1 LSPNHSLQTHKAR
14 HFHADSVRS
23 QQSPIKGICRATA
36 PGQARHHDLEKF
48 EDQEESRDAG
58 VTVEVHHATLDRG
71 EKRRAPLL
79 AFLAHE
85 LAPREGRGLAV
96 ARIAAGCTITVA
108 IAMVYRIPLA
118 AYMAYIVFLASKDDI
133 AGTARM
139 AVAASLAITV
149 GVIFSLGLA
158 QISLGDPAIRLPA
171 MALTTFLAMFSART
185 FALGPIS
192 FLAGFIVVTM
202 QSVVD
207 QVPNPEAFTRL
218 TLWLWVVVV
227 VPVAV
232 TMLINLLFGPAA
244 SVVAERG
251 VKKVL
256 TDLGAALASGEIAG
270 RLGEWRAILVPLAEK
285 SRNPPAVHR
294 LLDALIILETY
305 PDPMPLRERT
315 RLSSLVRGCL
325 GALERR
331 NLVTEVPPEAESTPE
346 ALAATRAF
354 AELQREFSRTRAP
367 QPAHTV
373 QKRRQ
378 LFVPDALSNPAHW
391 QFALKT
397 TIAIMIVYGVY
408 TMLDWPGLL
417 TSIVTVFFV
426 ALGSVGETVHK
437 LTLRISGAIIGG
449 LIAGLSIV
457 FILPH
462 FTDIGQ
468 LCMLTAVV
476 VLFAGWVSTSSERLS
491 YAGMQIALA
500 FFMGLLQTY
509 SPATDLTVLRDRV
522 VGILLGNVVMTL
534 VFSVLWPES
543 AITRLRGALADA
555 LRSLAAFL
563 RSPQNAETNR
573 QHTIEALARAE
584 NFEALSQ
591 FEIEM
596 LPRQTHLP
604 ELRSIERLAGAAFV
618 AGSEPLAR
626 DVDAQAVASLGDWLD
641 RVAHA
646 TAEDS
651 ALPSAAEAATTAKSG
666 TAAQVAVSKL
676 SIETERV
683 ASSVQ

>member
-1 LSPNHSLQTHKAR
+1 M
-14 HFHADSVRS
+14 
-23 QQSPIKGICRATA
+23 
-36 PGQARHHDLEKF
+36 
-48 EDQEESRDAG
+48 
-58 VTVEVHHATLDRG
+58 ATLDRG
-71 EKRRAPLL
+71 AERRTPFL
-79 AFLAHE
+79 AFLAQE
-85 LAPREGRGLAV
+85 LGPREGRGLAV

-108 IAMVYRIPLA
+108 IAMEFRIPLA
-118 AYMAYIVFLASKDDI
+118 AYMAYIVFLVSKDDI

-139 AVAASLAITV
+139 TVAASFAITL

-185 FALGPIS
+185 FALGPIA

-218 TLWLWVVVV
+218 TLWLWVVVL

-244 SVVAERG
+244 SAVAERG

-256 TDLGAALASGEIAG
+256 TELEAALANGEIAG
-270 RLGEWRAILVPLAEK
+270 RLGEWRTILVPLAEK
-285 SRNPPAVHR
+285 SRNPPAIHR
-294 LLDALIILETY
+294 LLDALIILEAC
-305 PDPMPLRERT
+305 PDPLPPPERR

-325 GALERR
+325 DALERR
-331 NLVTEVPPEAESTPE
+331 NLVTEAPAETESTPE
-346 ALAATRAF
+346 AHAAMRAF
-354 AELQREFSRTRAP
+354 TELQGEFSRTQAP
-367 QPAHTV
+367 QPAHPE
-373 QKRRQ
+373 QKPRQ
-378 LFVPDALSNPAHW
+378 LFVPDSLSNPAHW

-397 TIAIMIVYGVY
+397 TIAIMIVYSVY

-437 LTLRISGAIIGG
+437 LTLRLSGAIIGG

-457 FILPH
+457 FVLPH

-468 LCMLTAVV
+468 LCALTAVV
-476 VLFAGWVSTSSERLS
+476 VLFAGWISTSSERLS

-534 VFSVLWPES
+534 VFSTLWPES
-543 AITRLRGALADA
+543 AITRLRSASADA
-555 LRSLAAFL
+555 LRSIAAL
-563 RSPQNAETNR
+563 LKSPQDAATNR
-573 QHTIEALARAE
+573 QHTVEALARAG
-584 NFEALSQ
+584 NFEALSL
-591 FEIEM
+591 FEMQM
-596 LPRQTHLP
+596 LPRQSHLP
-604 ELRSIERLAGAAFV
+604 DLHSIERLAGAAFV
-618 AGSEPLAR
+618 AASEPLAR
-626 DVDAQAVASLGDWLD
+626 GEDAQAVASIGDWLD
-641 RVAHA
+641 KAAHA
-646 TAEDS
+646 TADGS
-651 ALPSAAEAATTAKSG
+651 ALPSLTKDSMIAQTG
-666 TAAQVAVSKL
+666 TAVRAALSKL

>member
-1 LSPNHSLQTHKAR
+1 VERRNP
-14 HFHADSVRS
+14 F
-23 QQSPIKGICRATA
+23 
-36 PGQARHHDLEKF
+36 
-48 EDQEESRDAG
+48 
-58 VTVEVHHATLDRG
+58 VT
-71 EKRRAPLL
+71 
-79 AFLAHE
+79 FLAQE

-96 ARIAAGCTITVA
+96 ARIAAACTITVA
-108 IAMVYRIPLA
+108 IAMVFRIPLA
-118 AYMAYIVFLASKDDI
+118 AYMAYMVFLTSKDDI

-139 AVAASLAITV
+139 AVAGSLAITLA
-149 GVIFSLGLA
+149 VIFSLGLA

-171 MALTTFLAMFSART
+171 MALTTFLAMFSARV

-192 FLAGFIVVTM
+192 FLAGFVVVTM

-244 SVVAERG
+244 SAVAERG
-251 VKKVL
+251 VRKVL
-256 TDLGAALASGEIAG
+256 TDLEAALTIGEIAG
-270 RLGEWRAILVPLAEK
+270 RLRKWRAILVPLVEK
-285 SRNPPAVHR
+285 SRNPSAIQR
-294 LLDALIILETY
+294 LLDVLVILEAY
-305 PDPMPLRERT
+305 PDPMPPRERT
-315 RLSSLVRGCL
+315 RLSHLVHGCL

-331 NLVTEVPPEAESTPE
+331 DFVTETPLEAESTPE
-346 ALAATRAF
+346 AIAATRAF
-354 AELQREFSRTRAP
+354 AELQRELSRTQAQ
-367 QPAHTV
+367 QPAHTAP
-373 QKRRQ
+373 KPRR

-397 TIAIMIVYGVY
+397 TLAIMIVYSVY

-437 LTLRISGAIIGG
+437 LTLRISGTIIGG

-457 FILPH
+457 FVLPH

-468 LCMLTAVV
+468 LCVLTAVV
-476 VLFAGWVSTSSERLS
+476 ALFAGWVTTSSERLS

-500 FFMGLLQTY
+500 FFMGMLQTY

-522 VGILLGNVVMTL
+522 VGILLGNVVMTV
-534 VFSVLWPES
+534 VFSSLWPES

-555 LRSLAAFL
+555 LRAIAALL
-563 RSPQNAETNR
+563 RLPQNAETNR
-573 QHTIEALARAE
+573 HPTVEALARAD
-584 NFEALSQ
+584 NFEALSL
-591 FEIEM
+591 FEMEM

-604 ELRSIERLAGAAFV
+604 DLHGIERLAGAAFV
-618 AGSEPLAR
+618 ATSEPLAR
-626 DVDAQAVASLGDWLD
+626 GADAQAVASLGKWLD
-641 RVAHA
+641 RAAQA
-646 TAEDS
+646 TAEGR
-651 ALPSAAEAATTAKSG
+651 ALPSVTEATAAAKSG
-666 TAAQVAVSKL
+666 TAAQMAVSKL
-676 SIETERV
+676 SAETGHV

>member
-1 LSPNHSLQTHKAR
+1 
-14 HFHADSVRS
+14 
-23 QQSPIKGICRATA
+23 
-36 PGQARHHDLEKF
+36 
-48 EDQEESRDAG
+48 
-58 VTVEVHHATLDRG
+58 VE
-71 EKRRAPLL
+71 RRTPFL
-79 AFLAHE
+79 AFLAQE

-96 ARIAAGCTITVA
+96 ARIAAACTITVA
-108 IAMVYRIPLA
+108 IAMVFRIPLA
-118 AYMAYIVFLASKDDI
+118 AYMAYMVFLTSKDDI

-139 AVAASLAITV
+139 AVAGSLAITLA
-149 GVIFSLGLA
+149 VIFSLGLA
-158 QISLGDPAIRLPA
+158 HFSMGDPAIRLPA

-192 FLAGFIVVTM
+192 FLAGFVVVTM

-207 QVPNPEAFTRL
+207 EVPNPEVFTRT

-244 SVVAERG
+244 SAVAERG
-251 VKKVL
+251 VWKVL
-256 TDLGAALASGEIAG
+256 TDLEAALTSGEIAG
-270 RLGEWRAILVPLAEK
+270 RLGEWRAILVPLVEK
-285 SRNPPAVHR
+285 SRNPPATQR
-294 LLDALIILETY
+294 LLDALIILEAY
-305 PDPMPLRERT
+305 PDPIPPRERT
-315 RLSSLVRGCL
+315 RLSYLVRGCL

-331 NLVTEVPPEAESTPE
+331 NLVTEAPPETESTPE
-346 ALAATRAF
+346 ALAATDAF
-354 AELQREFSRTRAP
+354 AKLQREFSRTP
-367 QPAHTV
+367 PPHAHTE
-373 QKRRQ
+373 QKPRQ

-397 TIAIMIVYGVY
+397 TLAIMIVYSVY

-457 FILPH
+457 FVLPH

-468 LCMLTAVV
+468 LCMLTAVIA
-476 VLFAGWVSTSSERLS
+476 LFAGWVTTSSERLS

-500 FFMGLLQTY
+500 FFMGMLQTY

-543 AITRLRGALADA
+543 AITRLRSALADA
-555 LRSLAAFL
+555 LRSIAAL
-563 RSPQNAETNR
+563 LKSPQDAATNR
-573 QHTIEALARAE
+573 QHTVEALARAD
-584 NFEALSQ
+584 NFEGLSR
-591 FEIEM
+591 FEMQM

-604 ELRSIERLAGAAFV
+604 DLHGIERLAGAAFV
-618 AGSEPLAR
+618 AASDPLAR
-626 DVDAQAVASLGDWLD
+626 DVDAQAVASLSDWLD
-641 RVAHA
+641 RAAHA
-646 TAEDS
+646 TAGGS
-651 ALPSAAEAATTAKSG
+651 ALPSVAENATAAESG

-676 SIETERV
+676 NIETEHV
-683 ASSVQ
+683 AKSAQEL